1 MDVIEKYDE
10 KLTQEIATHYKE
22 ILRLLGEDTEREGL
36 IRTPERAAKAIQYV
50 TKGYAQEPEEI
61 IKSALF
67 KENYHQMVVIKDI
80 DFHSTCEH
88 HIMPFFGKCHVAYIP
103 DGTIIGLS
111 KIPRVVECFA
121 RRLQV
126 QERLTEQIMSS
137 IQKAINPLG
146 VAVMIEAQHTC
157 VSMRGV
163 QKQQA
168 TAVTSA
174 YCGVFLEDE
183 KKRNEFLERINK
195 K

>member
-1 MDVIEKYDE
+1 MDIIEKYDE
-10 KLTQEIATHYKE
+10 TLTAEIAAHYKE
-22 ILRLLGEDTEREGL
+22 ILRLIGEDTEREGL
-36 IRTPERAAKAIQYV
+36 LKTPERAAKAIQFI
-50 TKGYAQEPEEI
+50 TKGYSQEPDEI

-67 KENYHQMVVIKDI
+67 KEDYHQMVVIKDI
-80 DFHSTCEH
+80 EFHSTCEH
-88 HIMPFFGKCHVAYIP
+88 HIMPFIGKCHVAYIP

-126 QERLTEQIMSS
+126 QERMTEQIMES

-168 TAVTSA
+168 TATTSA
-174 YCGVFLEDE
+174 FSGIFLTDNE
-183 KKRNEFLERINK
+183 KRREFLERINK
-195 K
+195 